1 MQKRFG
7 KANKHLMELVFSISL
22 SYFVMAR
29 YLLRNGKYIDT
40 ESPPNHLDV
49 VKFINRDGDKIYAL
63 LSDMAEQALFDS

>member
-7 KANKHLMELVFSISL
+7 KANKHLLELFFSISSL
-22 SYFVMAR
+22 YFFMAR
-29 YLLRNGKYIDT
+29 YLLRNKKYIDS

-49 VKFINRDGDKIYAL
+49 VEFTNRDGDKIYAL

>member
-1 MQKRFG
+1 MDLFFKI
-7 KANKHLMELVFSISL
+7 NFSNFL
-22 SYFVMAR
+22 MAR
-29 YLLRNGKYIDT
+29 YLLRNGTYIDT

>member
-7 KANKHLMELVFSISL
+7 KANEHLLELFFSIYY
-22 SYFVMAR
+22 SYFVIAR
-29 YLLRNGKYIDT
+29 YLLCNGKYNDS

-49 VKFINRDGDKIYAL
+49 VKFTNLDGDKIYAL